1 MAFFTYKLV
10 DDETYAIM
18 TYEGDDEEVTIPARN
33 GGKPVTILYDDL
45 FKNHKELK
53 KVNIPDTVTNI
64 GGFVFDGC
72 ENLKSVRLPE
82 GLEEMWQYAFV
93 RSSIEI
99 IEIPGSVTSI
109 VPFTFKD
116 CKNLTTVVI
125 RKGVKR
131 IRAKAFEGCENLE
144 LVAIPS
150 DIEISHDAFNG
161 CTKLNPNLVRE
172 MKSTCR
178 CPDCTRK
185 LKLPNPASSRV
196 NEFLKSKLKDQ

>member
-10 DDETYAIM
+10 EDDTWAVM
-18 TYEGDDEEVTIPARN
+18 TYEGDDEEVTIPAAN
-33 GGKPVTILYDDL
+33 TGKPVTILYDEL

-53 KVNIPDTVTNI
+53 KVNIPDSVTNI
-64 GGFVFDGC
+64 GGFVFEGC
-72 ENLKSVRLPE
+72 ENLKSVRLPA
-82 GLEEMWQYAFV
+82 GLQEMWQYAFV

-116 CKNLTTVVI
+116 CKNLTAVVI
-125 RKGVKR
+125 RKGVRR

-150 DIEISHDAFNG
+150 DIEISHSAFDG
-161 CTKLNPNLVRE
+161 CPKLKPDLVRK

-178 CPDCTRK
+178 CPECMKK
-185 LKLPNPASSRV
+185 LKLPGQSGSLV
-196 NEFLKSKLKDQ
+196 QDFLKNRQS